1 MAELT
6 SLMNIGKELDRKLK
20 SVGISTAEELKE
32 IGSKEAFVKLK
43 LLYPSV
49 CAVFLYTLE
58 GAITDTDYN
67 RLPEAVREDLKAF
80 SKSFSFN

>member
-67 RLPEAVREDLKAF
+67 RLPEDVKEDLKAF